1 MVDLETL
8 NHFMCSDKKA
18 HVLGLGI
25 GIFSQWSKKKPQN
38 PNPKPCVCV
47 LLLIQ
52 NLHNDN
58 ITYELWANDFFK
70 VTLCYRVLLL
80 QLSVATFLLC
90 HSHVL
95 AFILPH
101 ICIYSFFLDLQL
113 FAKTKPPKGLYV
125 YGDVGKFHLH
135 PMEFFLDA
143 CLLKFWSV

>member
-25 GIFSQWSKKKPQN
+25 GIFSQWSKKT
-38 PNPKPCVCV
+38 PKTQIPSPVCV
-47 LLLIQ
+47 FCFLYRICTM
-52 NLHNDN
+52 
-58 ITYELWANDFFK
+58 ITLFYEFWANDLFK
-70 VTLCYRVLLL
+70 VTLCYQVLLL

-135 PMEFFLDA
+135 PIEFFLDA